1 MTPPT
6 DAAAAFARLVDLV
19 RVLRSPGGCPWDRE
33 QTLQSLR
40 PFVLEETYEVL
51 DALDHDDRHAL
62 REELGDFIFEGVL
75 LAQLC
80 AESGD
85 FTVADSLNAISDKLV
100 RRHPHVFAPD
110 ADAGGKPLPA
120 TPDEVVERWEDLKA
134 RETSSK
140 GEQRTALGGVPKVLP
155 ALLRTH
161 EIGIRASAV
170 GFDWERATDVVA
182 KIEEEVAEL
191 REWVG
196 AGATANGERA
206 EEEMGDLLF
215 AIANLSQ
222 QARHRARVGAEEGQR
237 QVHRTVLGDGVA
249 SAGVRPPARRML
261 AAGDGRRVGPRQAGG
276 TRGAGRSGTK
286 LSLRPVNVVTST
298 ACPSVRRLMAPSRS
312 VLSTRAP
319 IAR

>member
-1 MTPPT
+1 MTPTT

-33 QTLQSLR
+33 QTLQTLR

-51 DALDHDDRHAL
+51 DALDRDDRHAL

-80 AESGD
+80 TESGD
-85 FTVADSLNAISDKLV
+85 FTVADSLNAIADKLV
-100 RRHPHVFAPD
+100 RRHPHVFGPQTGD
-110 ADAGGKPLPA
+110 SADDRPRPT

-134 RETSSK
+134 RETGSK
-140 GEQRTALGGVPKVLP
+140 GEMRTALGGVPKVLP

-170 GFDWERATDVVA
+170 GFDWEQADDVVA

-191 REWVG
+191 RAEIRG
-196 AGATANGERA
+196 GPAGSRDRA

-215 AIANLSQ
+215 AIANLSRKLGIEPESALRKANDKFTRRFSAME
-222 QARHRARVGAEEGQR
+222 ARLRSTGK
-237 QVHRTVLGDGVA
+237 
-249 SAGVRPPARRML
+249 PL
-261 AAGDGRRVGPRQAGG
+261 AAFTLQEMEDEWSRVKAAEREDRPAAVPAPADGP
-276 TRGAGRSGTK
+276 
-286 LSLRPVNVVTST
+286 
-298 ACPSVRRLMAPSRS
+298 
-312 VLSTRAP
+312 
-319 IAR
+319 